1 MRKASDCWC
10 PFVRHSIETEVGFNR
25 SRLDG
30 IDTVGLWNACLGSKC
45 SAWQNINHHS
55 MEELAEVI
63 EGQYGR
69 CGLSNGGLMEDE

>member
-1 MRKASDCWC
+1 MRKASETWC
-10 PFVRHSIETEVGFNR
+10 PFVRLNGGRRDGMPTPSPTFNR
-25 SRLDG
+25 KEQSVMC
-30 IDTVGLWNACLGSKC
+30 IGSKC